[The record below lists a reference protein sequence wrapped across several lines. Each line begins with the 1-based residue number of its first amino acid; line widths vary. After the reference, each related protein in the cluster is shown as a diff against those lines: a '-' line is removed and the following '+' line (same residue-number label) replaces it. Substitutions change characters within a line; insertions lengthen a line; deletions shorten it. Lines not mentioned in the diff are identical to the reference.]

1 MNLRIL
7 AELSKLRV
15 SDAAL
20 FVREV
25 LGKDAFELGSVESEE
40 TVQVSPRVHIGN
52 GKKEFA
58 SAEVNLK
65 AEFRTLRLGNSA
77 ISYIEAMTTGIWL
90 YRQL

>member
-1 MNLRIL
+1 VNLRIL

-25 LGKDAFELGSVESEE
+25 LGKDTFELGSVESEE

-52 GKKEFA
+52 GKKDE
-58 SAEVNLK
+58 ERVRRNLQV
-65 AEFRTLRLGNSA
+65 RR
-77 ISYIEAMTTGIWL
+77 
-90 YRQL
+90 